1 MGPKFA
7 LPLKKISTVDILLD
21 NNAFIAFFTSEP
33 EDNYLEEDVRVAALA
48 QYVRAQRSINKQT
61 GSIKLK

>member
-33 EDNYLEEDVRVAALA
+33 EDHYLEEDVRVASLA
-48 QYVRAQRSINKQT
+48 QCVRAQRSINKQT